1 MFQLIL
7 STINEGFFQENKK
20 NKLAKIA
27 PKLDIEL
34 SDSKKI
40 LVKPKYPDLELGLGS
55 IIQAKYRDR
64 DVVITKNG
72 LDDCKILEN
81 YLSFMEI
88 INYLST
94 PIKDRNVLDTYLS
107 FMYDEENEN
116 EGDDDNQFP
125 KYKKDIEDNN
135 LWHDRYII
143 DIPLH
148 LPVNGHI

>member
-64 DVVITKNG
+64 DVVITKN
-72 LDDCKILEN
+72 
-81 YLSFMEI
+81 
-88 INYLST
+88 
-94 PIKDRNVLDTYLS
+94 
-107 FMYDEENEN
+107 
-116 EGDDDNQFP
+116 
-125 KYKKDIEDNN
+125 
-135 LWHDRYII
+135 
-143 DIPLH
+143 
-148 LPVNGHI
+148 